1 MKRYGYIYEKIYS
14 MDNLLLAHKNARK
27 DKFFYKDVKMVDEN
41 PEYYLKQ
48 IQDML
53 KNETYEVSEYDVSII
68 NDKGKERE
76 LMKLPYFPDRIIQW
90 AIMLQIEDIF
100 VKNLCQHTCAS
111 LKNRGIKR
119 ASYLTTKYMDDEYGA
134 QYCLKIDIKKYYPH
148 INHEILKNMLRKKFK
163 DQKLLRLLDK
173 IIDSCP
179 GETGI
184 PIGSY
189 LSQYFA
195 NFYLSYFDHW
205 LKENLRLDYVVRYM
219 DDIVIFHSDKQYLHD
234 IKKQMDKYL
243 ADNLKL
249 TIKDNWQI
257 FPTNTRGVD
266 FVGYRHFFGYK
277 LLRKSAC
284 KKMKRRMLDIK
295 KKDKINYS
303 DWCSI
308 NSYKRLA

>member
-1 MKRYGYIYEKIYS
+1 
-14 MDNLLLAHKNARK
+14 
-27 DKFFYKDVKMVDEN
+27 
-41 PEYYLKQ
+41 
-48 IQDML
+48 
-53 KNETYEVSEYDVSII
+53 
-68 NDKGKERE
+68 
-76 LMKLPYFPDRIIQW
+76 
-90 AIMLQIEDIF
+90 MLQIEDIF

-179 GETGI
+179 GEAGI

-205 LKENLRLDYVVRYM
+205 LKEDLRLYYVVRYM
-219 DDIVIFHSDKQYLHD
+219 NDIVIFHSDKQYLHD

-257 FPTNTRGVD
+257 FPTNIRGVD
-266 FVGYRHFFGYK
+266 FVGYRHFFEYK